1 MTTTASRRFARTPSY
16 SYSALA
22 LLTVLCWAPLTHA
35 QGKAQQDK
43 AAQDKAAQDKAGSD
57 KAAADKA
64 GQGKPAAGASADAA
78 AGGDA
83 ETAEANP
90 EPPSP
95 ETIER
100 AGSHF
105 ERGLQLYNDA
115 EYRLALIEFER
126 AYQLVPNYK
135 VKYNIAQVSIQIGR
149 YARAVNALEQYLKE
163 GGTDISPERRAQVE
177 NDLKML
183 AGRTARVSITSNVQG
198 AEILLDE
205 TTVAQVPMSEKL
217 LIDAGEH
224 RLTVRARGY
233 QPRVEQVT
241 LAGGDDVEF
250 NFDLTEVKKEEPV
263 VIVKEVQTPGEK
275 VEDDFPYITV
285 GWVTTGVLA
294 AGAVTAG
301 VVGLGAKNEL
311 DDLAEP
317 DPDQDPP
324 PDQVK
329 SDRDAAKK
337 KAQNWF
343 LASDIL
349 TGAAVVAGAASLYF
363 TIVGTSD
370 DSTDDTTD
378 DAAKGFSV
386 RPGVG
391 FNHVWVEGSF

>member
-1 MTTTASRRFARTPSY
+1 MMTTATSMRFRRFLPC
-16 SYSALA
+16 SALS
-22 LLTVLCWAPLTHA
+22 LVGLLCWAPLAYA
-35 QGKAQQDK
+35 QGQAGQDK
-43 AAQDKAAQDKAGSD
+43 ATQEKASKD

-64 GQGKPAAGASADAA
+64 GQDG
-78 AGGDA
+78 A
-83 ETAEANP
+83 ETAETKPDA
-90 EPPSP
+90 PSP
-95 ETIER
+95 EAVQR

-135 VKYNIAQVSIQIGR
+135 VQYNIAQVSIQIGR
-149 YARAVNALEQYLKE
+149 YARAVHALEQYLKD
-163 GGTDISPERRAQVE
+163 GGDDISPERRAQVE
-177 NDLKML
+177 TDLKML

-205 TTVAQVPMSEKL
+205 TTVATVPMSEKL

-233 QPRVEQVT
+233 QPHVEQVT

-250 NFDLTEVKKEEPV
+250 KFDLTEVKKEEPV
-263 VIVKEVQTPGEK
+263 VIVKEVQTPRDQM
-275 VEDDFPYITV
+275 VQDDFPYITV

-294 AGAVTAG
+294 ASAVTAG
-301 VVGLGAKNEL
+301 VIGLGAKNDL
-311 DDLAEP
+311 DDLAKP
-317 DPDQDPP
+317 DPEQDPE
-324 PDQVK
+324 QVK
-329 SDRDAAKK
+329 RDRDAAKK

-363 TIVGTSD
+363 TITGTSD
-370 DSTDDTTD
+370 DSADKTKDQ
-378 DAAKGFSV
+378 AAKGFSV

-391 FNHVWVEGSF
+391 LNHVWVEGSF

>member
-1 MTTTASRRFARTPSY
+1 MTAFSRRFPRTPAY
-16 SYSALA
+16 STLA
-22 LLTVLCWAPLTHA
+22 LLAVLGWAPLAHA
-35 QGKAQQDK
+35 QAKPQKDK
-43 AAQDKAAQDKAGSD
+43 AAQEKATTDKAAD

-64 GQGKPAAGASADAA
+64 AAGKAGEAASSTSE
-78 AGGDA
+78 GKA
-83 ETAEANP
+83 ETAEAKPDAPTP
-90 EPPSP
+90 EAVQ
-95 ETIER
+95 R

-135 VKYNIAQVSIQIGR
+135 VQYNIAQVSIQIGR
-149 YARAVNALEQYLKE
+149 YARAVHALEKYLAD
-163 GGTDISPERRAQVE
+163 GGDDISPERRTQVE
-177 NDLKML
+177 TDLKML
-183 AGRTARVSITSNVQG
+183 AARTARVSITSNVPG

-205 TTVAQVPMSEKL
+205 TMVAEVPMSEKL

-241 LAGGDDVEF
+241 LAGGDDIEF
-250 NFDLTEVKKEEPV
+250 NFELSEVKKEEPV
-263 VIVKEVQTPGEK
+263 VIVKEVQTPGDRP

-301 VVGLGAKNEL
+301 VIGLGAKNDL
-311 DDLAEP
+311 DDLSKP
-317 DPDQDPP
+317 DPDQDPE
-324 PDQVK
+324 QVK
-329 SDRDAAKK
+329 RQQDVAKK

-343 LASDIL
+343 LASDIM

-370 DSTDDTTD
+370 DSTEKAPDDV
-378 DAAKGFSV
+378 AKGFSV
-386 RPGVG
+386 RPGIG
-391 FNHVWVEGSF
+391 LNHVWVEGSF

>member
-1 MTTTASRRFARTPSY
+1 MTMTAASKRFSRTRC
-16 SYSALA
+16 SALA
-22 LLTVLCWAPLTHA
+22 LLTVLCCAPLAHA
-35 QGKAQQDK
+35 QPKAPKDK
-43 AAQDKAAQDKAGSD
+43 AAQEKAAAD

-64 GQGKPAAGASADAA
+64 AADKTAADKAAEDTAGA
-78 AGGDA
+78 GEA
-83 ETAEANP
+83 ETTEGKP
-90 EPPSP
+90 EPPSA
-95 ETIER
+95 ETVQR

-135 VKYNIAQVSIQIGR
+135 VQYNIAQVSIQIGR
-149 YARAVNALEQYLKE
+149 YARAVNALEKYLND

-177 NDLKML
+177 TDLKML
-183 AGRTARVSITSNVQG
+183 AGRTARVNITSNVQG

-205 TTVAQVPMSEKL
+205 TTVAQAPMSEKL

-250 NFDLTEVKKEEPV
+250 NFDLTEVKKEDPV
-263 VIVKEVQTPGEK
+263 VIVKEVQTPGDK

-301 VVGLGAKNEL
+301 VVGLGAKNDL
-311 DDLAEP
+311 DDLSKP
-317 DPDQDPP
+317 DPEQDPE
-324 PDQVK
+324 QVK
-329 SDRDAAKK
+329 REQDAAKK

-363 TIVGTSD
+363 TIVGTSEESGD
-370 DSTDDTTD
+370 EMTDE
-378 DAAKGFSV
+378 AAKGFSV

-391 FNHVWVEGSF
+391 LNHVWVEGSF